1 VISKDTID
9 DIKNRV
15 DIVDVI
21 GDFLTL
27 KKAGINYKAL
37 SPFSNEKT
45 ASFFV
50 VPGKGIF
57 KDFSSGKG
65 GDAIT
70 FVMEHEGMTYLEA
83 LKYLAKKYGVE
94 IQETKASDQQLAMQS
109 EREGLYVL
117 MNFAKDYY
125 KDRLVNT
132 EEGQSIGL
140 SYFRERG
147 FNDRD
152 MQKFELGYAL
162 EGWENF
168 SKEAIEKGYSKEL
181 LEKTG
186 LVVKKDDGSSY
197 DRFRGRVIFPVHNL
211 SGKVIAFGAR
221 MLGKDKNQP
230 KYVNSPETEIYHKSD
245 VLYGLFQAKNIIRQK
260 DNCYLVEGYTDVI
273 SMHKS
278 DVQNVVASSGTALTM
293 SQVQLIRRFT
303 ENVTV
308 LFDGDAAGIK
318 AAIRGIDMLLESGLN
333 VRVVLFPDGEDPDS
347 YSRKVGTT
355 EFQKFLHDNTKDFV
369 TFKSGLLLDEAGHD
383 PIRKAET
390 IQDILRSVSLIPDYL
405 KRTTYLQEVSK
416 IFTISP
422 QVLNTELNKI
432 LIKDRRSK
440 KDQASSG
447 PDPGDKPLTLADI
460 HELSKSFLYDSTKEL
475 EELEREFCKVLL
487 NIGNKKESENEFVYQ
502 YLFYETDDVNFIKKD
517 HIELLDLYKIEIAK
531 GQVPTP
537 ETFMSVVPQ
546 HLQGYLASI
555 IVPKYSVSD
564 GWRKHKIH
572 IGDEYQSSSAHMVV
586 ARLKLGVIQ
595 MMIDEGLKQMQ
606 DAQNEKDRED
616 LLEVQYHVQNAKKDI
631 SFTLG
636 RVIQRLSRSLLQQ
649 G

>member
-1 VISKDTID
+1 MISKDTID

-21 GDFLTL
+21 SDFVTL
-27 KKAGINYKAL
+27 KKSGANYKAL

-45 ASFFV
+45 ASFYV

-65 GDAIT
+65 GDAVT
-70 FVMEHEGMTYLEA
+70 FVMEHEGMSYLEA
-83 LKYLAKKYGVE
+83 MRYLAKKYGVE
-94 IQETKASDQQLAMQS
+94 IQETKQSDQYLAQQS

-117 MNFAKDYY
+117 MNFAKEYY
-125 KDRLVNT
+125 KDKLINSD
-132 EEGQSIGL
+132 EGQSIGL

-152 MQKFELGYAL
+152 IQKFELGYSL

-168 SKEAIEKGYSKEL
+168 SKEALQKGYSQLL

-186 LVVKKDDGSSY
+186 LVVKKEDGSSY

-278 DVQNVVASSGTALTM
+278 DVQNVVASSGTALTN
-293 SQVQLIRRFT
+293 SQIQLIRRFT

-318 AAIRGIDMLLESGLN
+318 AALRGIDMLLETGLN

-347 YSRKVGTT
+347 YSRKVGST
-355 EFQKFLHDNTKDFV
+355 EFQKFLQENTKDFV
-369 TFKSGLLLDEAGHD
+369 TFKAGLLLGEAGND
-383 PIRKAET
+383 PLKKAET
-390 IQDILRSVSLIPDYL
+390 IQDILKSVSLIPDYL
-405 KRTTYLQEVSK
+405 KRTTYLQEVSR
-416 IFTISP
+416 IFTISL

-432 LIKDRRSK
+432 LIKERRSK
-440 KDQASSG
+440 REQVPNMPES
-447 PDPGDKPLTLADI
+447 DKGLTLADV
-460 HELSKSFLYDSTKEL
+460 HELSKSFMYDSTKEL
-475 EELEREFCKVLL
+475 EELEREFCKVLV
-487 NIGNKKESENEFVYQ
+487 NIGNKKESDNELVYQ
-502 YLFYETDDVNFIKKD
+502 YLFYETEDVNFVSKG
-517 HIELLDLYKIEIAK
+517 HIELLDLYKVEIAK
-531 GQVPTP
+531 GEVPTP
-537 ETFMSVVPQ
+537 ETFMMLVPQ
-546 HLQGYLASI
+546 HLQTYLATLV
-555 IVPKYSVSD
+555 VPKYTVSE
-564 GWRKHKIH
+564 GWKEHKIH
-572 IGDEYQSSSAHMVV
+572 IGDEYQASSAHVV
-586 ARLKLGVIQ
+586 VDRLKLGVLIK
-595 MMIDEGLKQMQ
+595 MIDDGLKQMQ
-606 DAQNEKDRED
+606 EAANDKDRED
-616 LLEVQYHVQNAKKDI
+616 LLELQYHLQNAKKDI
-631 SFTLG
+631 SFAMG
-636 RVIQRLSRSLLQQ
+636 RVIQRLSSGLLQQ

>member
-1 VISKDTID
+1 MSVISKDTID
-9 DIKNRV
+9 DIKNRI

-21 GDFLTL
+21 SDFVTL
-27 KKAGINYKAL
+27 KKSGVNYKAL

-45 ASFFV
+45 ASFYV

-70 FVMEHEGMTYLEA
+70 FVMEHEGMSYPDA
-83 LKYLAKKYGVE
+83 LRYLAKKYGVE
-94 IQETKASDQQLAMQS
+94 IPEAKVTDQQLAMQS

-125 KDRLVNT
+125 KDKLVNS
-132 EEGQSIGL
+132 EEGRSIGL

-147 FNDRD
+147 FNERD

-162 EGWENF
+162 DGWENF
-168 SKEAIEKGYSKEL
+168 SKEAVEKGYSKEL

-186 LVVKKDDGSSY
+186 LVVKRDDGSSY

-211 SGKVIAFGAR
+211 SGKTIAFGAR

-245 VLYGLFQAKNIIRQK
+245 VLYGLYQAKNIIRQK

-278 DVQNVVASSGTALTM
+278 DVQNVVASSGTALTNA
-293 SQVQLIRRFT
+293 QVQLIRRFT

-318 AAIRGIDMLLESGLN
+318 AAIRGIDMLLQSGLN

-355 EFQKFLHDNTKDFV
+355 GFQKFLHDNTRDFV
-369 TFKSGLLLDEAGHD
+369 TFKAGLLLAEAGHD

-416 IFTISP
+416 IFSISP
-422 QVLNTELNKI
+422 TVLNTELNKI
-432 LIKDRRSK
+432 LIKERRTK
-440 KDQASSG
+440 KETKSE
-447 PDPGDKPLTLADI
+447 PPGDDRPLTLADV
-460 HELSKSFLYDSTKEL
+460 HELSKSFIYDSTREL
-475 EELEREFCKVLL
+475 EDLEREFCKFLINL
-487 NIGNKKESENEFVYQ
+487 GFKKESENEFVYQ
-502 YLFYETDDVNFIKKD
+502 YLFYETEDVNFVKKD
-517 HIELLDLYKIEIAK
+517 HIELLDLYKIEVAK
-531 GQVPTP
+531 GEVPTT
-537 ETFMSVVPQ
+537 ESFMSVVPH
-546 HLQGYLASI
+546 HLQTYVASLV
-555 IVPKYSVSD
+555 VPRYSVSE
-564 GWRKHKIH
+564 GWKKHKIF
-572 IGDEYQSSSAHMVV
+572 IGDEYQASSAHVVV

-595 MMIDEGLKQMQ
+595 LMIDEGLKQMQ
-606 DAQNEKDRED
+606 TAPPDQQAD

-636 RVIQRLSRSLLQQ
+636 RVIQRLSSSLLQQ